1 MRFPRFSLQKKLIA
15 SFLGVIIFG
24 GVVSLFFGQRLIKN
38 TLIQQAQKKV
48 NHDMASAWMVFNER
62 LNDIKDI
69 VSLTAARESLH
80 EAIKSNRTD
89 ILLRYLNRVR
99 NQYGL
104 DVLTLTDSPGRVI
117 MRTRNPEVVGD
128 DVSGDEIVRHAL
140 QPNILAFPQIVPRQE
155 LLKEGEDLAQRAYM
169 EFILTPKAAPRP
181 EDRETSG
188 LMLKAAASVI
198 DENDEILGVLYGGIL
213 LNRNYE
219 IVDRVKEIVFRGEK
233 YKGVETGTATIFQ
246 GDLRISTN
254 VMDAQ
259 GRRAIGT
266 RVSEEVKKAVLDE
279 GRSWNDRAFVVKDWY
294 ITAYEPIRN
303 IEGKIIGILYVGTL
317 EKPYIDIANRV
328 MLTFTLLASLCVVFL
343 LIILY
348 FSTRSI
354 IKPLQRMVIATQ
366 EIARGDLN
374 HKVEIRSTDELGVLA
389 TSFNQMT
396 EKLKAATTELL
407 DWGKTLEKK
416 VQERTKE
423 LIEMQAHLV
432 QSEKLASLGKLAA
445 GIAHEINNP
454 LGGILI
460 YSHLLLEEMDKNS
473 PQAENLKK
481 IVKETTRCKE
491 IVKGLLEF
499 ARPKEPEMA
508 PANLNDIVDRALS
521 IFERQA
527 LFQNIQI
534 KKEYGELPPTVVDA
548 GQLQQVF
555 ANIIVNAAE
564 AMKGNGV
571 LTIRTSLDA
580 KNDCLRI
587 DFADTGHGIRQE
599 DLPRLFE
606 PFFTTKEV
614 GKGTGL
620 GLAISYSIVQKHQG
634 SIEVESEVGK
644 GSVFTVILPL
654 NRETPD
660 ERNSQYPDYR

>member
-1 MRFPRFSLQKKLIA
+1 MRLPGFSLRTKLIL
-15 SFLGVIIFG
+15 SFLGVIVLG
-24 GVVSLFFGQRLIKN
+24 GMVSLFFGQRLIKD

-48 NHDMASAWMVFNER
+48 NHDMSSAWMVFNGK

-80 EAIKSNRTD
+80 EAIKNRRTD

-104 DVLTLTDSPGRVI
+104 DILTLTDSLGRVMI
-117 MRTRNPEVVGD
+117 RTRNPQVTGD
-128 DVSGDEIVRHAL
+128 DQSKDEIVSYAL
-140 QPNILAFPQIVPRQE
+140 QPNILASPEIVPRSE

-169 EFILTPKAAPRP
+169 EFIPTAKAAPRP

-198 DENDEILGVLYGGIL
+198 DETDEFLGVLYGGLL

-219 IVDRVKEIVFRGEK
+219 IVDRIKEIIFRGEK

-259 GRRAIGT
+259 GQRAIGT
-266 RVSEEVKKAVLDE
+266 RISEEVKKAVLDE
-279 GRSWNDRAFVVKDWY
+279 GKSWNDRAFVVKDWY
-294 ITAYEPIRN
+294 ITAYEPIKN
-303 IEGKIIGILYVGTL
+303 IKDDIIGILYVGTL

-328 MLTFTLLASLCVVFL
+328 MLTFTGLASLCVLFL
-343 LIILY
+343 LTILY
-348 FSTRSI
+348 FSTTSI
-354 IKPLQRMVIATQ
+354 IKPLQRMVLATQ
-366 EIARGDLN
+366 EIARGDLD
-374 HKVEIRSTDELGVLA
+374 HKVDIRSTDELGVLA
-389 TSFNQMT
+389 ASFNQMT
-396 EKLKAATTELL
+396 EKLKAANTELL
-407 DWGKTLEKK
+407 EWGRTLEKK
-416 VQERTKE
+416 VQERTRE
-423 LIEMQAHLV
+423 LLEMQAHLV

-460 YSHLLLEEMDKNS
+460 YSHLLLEETPKES
-473 PQAENLKK
+473 PQAENLRK
-481 IVKETTRCKE
+481 IVKETTRCKD

-508 PANLNDIVDRALS
+508 PVDINTVVDKALS

-527 LFQNIQI
+527 LFQNIKI
-534 KKEYGELPPTVVDA
+534 EKEYGALPPIVVDS

-564 AMKGNGV
+564 AMAGNGV
-571 LTIRTSLDA
+571 LTIRTSLDVR
-580 KNDCLRI
+580 NECLRI
-587 DFADTGHGIRQE
+587 EFADTGHGIAEE

-620 GLAISYSIVQKHQG
+620 GLAISYSIVQKHEG
-634 SIEVESEVGK
+634 SIEVQSKPGK
-644 GSVFTVILPL
+644 GSVFTVVLPMK
-654 NRETPD
+654 RENPH
-660 ERNSQYPDYR
+660 ERTS